1 MPCLTKE
8 SRLKLPFPQDISHVL
23 ESLFKETYT
32 KNIIGQDTLTN
43 LIKTKSGKNSYH
55 DRYVEELQQA
65 YMEYNVCMQE
75 VDVLETHIIHARTRA
90 AEIEGKE
97 CEKMKQNFLDGF
109 NERKSVI
116 TVQSVFPQCVDKDL
130 LEMNNLIS
138 PWDYLSVPKPKPLLK
153 APEKAKPDPTKPTVS
168 YSMHISQEPQD
179 DGYTF
184 IPCPV
189 NSPDNS
195 VSITVDSSSDEA
207 NNKKIKSRERTKIT
221 KPKPKWKGG
230 PSATE
235 RTEGQDTL
243 RKMKERQNFLRNPRF
258 LPPNTQISNMVTR
271 SGRKWTSKSKY
282 TNTHTRKNTSLLKC
296 YPFLYQATLELKN
309 MTSAS
314 RHVRVIPPTTPYF
327 SIGLGRFPGEG
338 GTVAPGM
345 SCKYTIR
352 FAPDSLTDF
361 QDFIVVE
368 SQSDDL
374 LVVPIEARRPPPVLT
389 CKVLDCGCCLVGGV
403 KFVEFFC
410 QNVGLSPG
418 TFCLI
423 PKYQWPA
430 SNLRSVSKTVFTEQ
444 PPFAVSPSLF
454 SLQPGETTVV
464 EVVFFPTTTEK
475 TCQVFTIVC
484 DNCQVKDICVQGEGQ
499 LIALELISI
508 SGDRDTPSAGEL
520 HDLTAEHFV
529 CFSPCNPNSPQQ
541 KKIVVRNNV
550 HLELPFHWQIVKPHL
565 QPLPSGEDTQ
575 SSHVEF
581 LQETDDIFHVCPE
594 SGLLGPCQDHVF
606 LVTFWPKELKD
617 YHSVCHLVLM
627 DVPQLQ
633 SDLSVQP
640 VPSEFGD
647 VIGMEIELKG
657 STEPYRVLFEPY
669 AIVIPGELLIC
680 TTTRK
685 QFKMWNHSKTSISF
699 QWERMNSS
707 FHIIEVE
714 PPSGHIEENECFDLD
729 LIVTGGKPEKV
740 VTSLICHIKHHYKPI
755 TLPVEV
761 SFKGPTITIS
771 VPSIDFGLVRLGE
784 QSQTSLLLVNT
795 TQLEASWALGEM
807 PLHQE
812 EPCESQISVE
822 PSRGILSPLSS
833 GVVDVVFRPRFC
845 QQLQTELEL
854 TVENGTGCHLSVQ
867 ASVQSPQVCL
877 LNCEL
882 LLSEL
887 YMGVT
892 TEATVTLFNQT
903 LLASNFN
910 WRPQLQG
917 NQASLCEATFEP
929 MCGTLGPNASM
940 DITIKFTSHTHH
952 ELTEVSALCDIE
964 DVKSPLILRLKTAR
978 AKTLAVSY
986 SLDTTSFPSDRSSSK
1001 LVLDFGDDIIL
1012 KKAVT
1017 RRFKITNET
1026 AIPAS
1031 FSIAPEFFNGNTTD
1045 SLQQKSSAYTMRPL
1059 HSAQAKKVEEKTHM
1073 DFVSSLLANG
1083 KGAAFFVRP
1092 DNGILGAFQTHT
1104 VDVTAYTDM
1113 WGDYTDNLICKV
1125 GDLEPTLIPIQMT
1138 VKGCP
1143 LYFQMTGPR
1152 VDSQNEGPIIR
1163 FGTHVSGGDTVSR
1176 SLRINNPTT
1185 FNIRLDWKTYNID
1198 ENDDMLVDLVVVYGE
1213 AFPVKEIDDNHF
1225 FYQASNAEEEER
1237 VAEEDTESAM
1247 ACSHPYHAEKNLISV
1262 RIRPHVGN
1270 LSDYPYCVTPQQAVI
1285 PAKGSSTIHV
1295 SFTPLT
1301 LTGSTET
1308 KCVGKALGFIS
1319 LDSETAICVPGKV
1332 GRVHGLDLE
1341 PVRMNLQAVVKPAK
1355 MLVQMDEDEEVLEF
1369 RASAGDLVKQDSDT
1383 EQTQEFDIMKSFRLH
1398 NTSEMPLQ
1406 FTLNTQPPFLVF
1418 TPQPKTRSSPSSN
1431 PSTGDGS
1438 YLMLQPQR
1446 SMKVKVAFHCSFA
1459 LMDFVD
1465 LANDEMP
1472 EFVKVIKNPKGES
1485 KLRFQQTLK
1494 IHYINGS
1501 TQTVPLLAYM
1511 DIASLSLSNESLDFG
1526 LCDVGKT
1533 QMKEVKLFSIG
1544 AKAFWNSVIKSDKED
1559 SHSFC
1564 VTPDFGVVKSKYFN
1578 PPQFCQCL
1586 QISFTPS
1593 EDRDYKAVVVIRS
1606 PLVKT
1611 PLFIH
1616 LQGTGSFNRFMGDDL
1631 CE

>member
-1 MPCLTKE
+1 
-8 SRLKLPFPQDISHVL
+8 DISHVL

-116 TVQSVFPQCVDKDL
+116 TQSVFPQCVDKDL

-153 APEKAKPDPTKPTVS
+153 APEPTKPTVS

-184 IPCPV
+184 IP
-189 NSPDNS
+189 
-195 VSITVDSSSDEA
+195 
-207 NNKKIKSRERTKIT
+207 
-221 KPKPKWKGG
+221 WKGG

-258 LPPNTQISNMVTR
+258 LPPNTCSDDRLQVFQAEPPVLFFVQYTVGQI
-271 SGRKWTSKSKY
+271 Y
-282 TNTHTRKNTSLLKC
+282 E
-296 YPFLYQATLELKN
+296 ATLELKN

-327 SIGLGRFPGEG
+327 SIGLRFPGEG

-389 CKVLDCGCCLVGGV
+389 PRVLDCGCCLVGGV

-484 DNCQVKDICVQGEGQ
+484 DNCQVKDIEGQ

-541 KKIVVRNNV
+541 KKIVVRNN

-627 DVPQLQ
+627 DV
-633 SDLSVQP
+633 
-640 VPSEFGD
+640 
-647 VIGMEIELKG
+647 EIELKG

-714 PPSGHIEENECFDLD
+714 PPENECFDLD

-761 SFKGPTITIS
+761 SFK
-771 VPSIDFGLVRLGE
+771 
-784 QSQTSLLLVNT
+784 
-795 TQLEASWALGEM
+795 
-807 PLHQE
+807 
-812 EPCESQISVE
+812 ISVE

-854 TVENGTGCHLSVQ
+854 TVENGTGHLSVQ

-910 WRPQLQG
+910 W
-917 NQASLCEATFEP
+917 
-929 MCGTLGPNASM
+929 
-940 DITIKFTSHTHH
+940 
-952 ELTEVSALCDIE
+952 
-964 DVKSPLILRLKTAR
+964 
-978 AKTLAVSY
+978 
-986 SLDTTSFPSDRSSSK
+986 
-1001 LVLDFGDDIIL
+1001 
-1012 KKAVT
+1012 
-1017 RRFKITNET
+1017 
-1026 AIPAS
+1026 
-1031 FSIAPEFFNGNTTD
+1031 
-1045 SLQQKSSAYTMRPL
+1045 

-1073 DFVSSLLANG
+1073 FVSSLLANG

-1185 FNIRLDWKTYNID
+1185 FDIRLDWKTYNID

-1213 AFPVKEIDDNHF
+1213 AFPVKEIDDNV
-1225 FYQASNAEEEER
+1225 ASNAEEEER

-1301 LTGSTET
+1301 LTGSTEI

-1341 PVRMNLQAVVKPAK
+1341 PVRMNLQAVVKPA
-1355 MLVQMDEDEEVLEF
+1355 
-1369 RASAGDLVKQDSDT
+1369 
-1383 EQTQEFDIMKSFRLH
+1383 EFDIMKSFRLH

-1406 FTLNTQPPFLVF
+1406 FTLNTQPPFL
-1418 TPQPKTRSSPSSN
+1418 
-1431 PSTGDGS
+1431 
-1438 YLMLQPQR
+1438 
-1446 SMKVKVAFHCSFA
+1446 VKVAFHCSFA

-1501 TQTVPLLAYM
+1501 TQ
-1511 DIASLSLSNESLDFG
+1511 
-1526 LCDVGKT
+1526 
-1533 QMKEVKLFSIG
+1533 
-1544 AKAFWNSVIKSDKED
+1544 
-1559 SHSFC
+1559 
-1564 VTPDFGVVKSKYFN
+1564 
-1578 PPQFCQCL
+1578 
-1586 QISFTPS
+1586 
-1593 EDRDYKAVVVIRS
+1593 
-1606 PLVKT
+1606 
-1611 PLFIH
+1611 
-1616 LQGTGSFNRFMGDDL
+1616 
-1631 CE
+1631 